1 MSLTKN
7 IKNSFVKGIG
17 MVLSPYPDL
26 EKNSFN
32 KHKRHNQI
40 KRWISSESMNT
51 IDMNQNELKY
61 THYMPDPTAFLALR
75 NDWLRIGNALKKAI
89 NIESEKMER

>member
-1 MSLTKN
+1 MLRLYSTFTLKQTISINGEIFFKD
-7 IKNSFVKGIG
+7 F
-17 MVLSPYPDL
+17 LSPYPDL

-51 IDMNQNELKY
+51 IDMNQNELN
-61 THYMPDPTAFLALR
+61 TLITSQIQLHF
-75 NDWLRIGNALKKAI
+75 
-89 NIESEKMER
+89 

>member
-26 EKNSFN
+26 EKYSFN
-32 KHKRHNQI
+32 KYKRHNQI
-40 KRWISSESMNT
+40 K
-51 IDMNQNELKY
+51 
-61 THYMPDPTAFLALR
+61 
-75 NDWLRIGNALKKAI
+75 
-89 NIESEKMER
+89 